1 MNFKKSKINK
11 IRTFFFFTRQSWVLL
26 AIVVTELL
34 ICVKFGWDT
43 ITKPLPRSIAIA
55 WISFAIG
62 LILYTIVKFVIFK
75 PTNLAKPEEQIVHG
89 SPVRKGAPTN
99 DSANESK
106 KDL

>member
-1 MNFKKSKINK
+1 M
-11 IRTFFFFTRQSWVLL
+11 LL

-43 ITKPLPRSIAIA
+43 ITEPLPKSIAIA
-55 WISFAIG
+55 WLSFAIG
-62 LILYTIVKFVIFK
+62 LFLYTIVKFVIFK

-89 SPVRKGAPTN
+89 SPVRKAAPTTTDDD

>member
-1 MNFKKSKINK
+1 M
-11 IRTFFFFTRQSWVLL
+11 LL

-43 ITKPLPRSIAIA
+43 ITIPLPRSIAIA

-89 SPVRKGAPTN
+89 SPVRKTAAPTTN
-99 DSANESK
+99 SEKESK

>member
-1 MNFKKSKINK
+1 M
-11 IRTFFFFTRQSWVLL
+11 LL

-55 WISFAIG
+55 WLSFAIG
-62 LILYTIVKFVIFK
+62 HFLYTIVKFVIFK

-89 SPVRKGAPTN
+89 SPVRKAAAPTTT
-99 DSANESK
+99 DSEKESK

>member
-1 MNFKKSKINK
+1 M
-11 IRTFFFFTRQSWVLL
+11 LL

-43 ITKPLPRSIAIA
+43 ITIPLPRSIAIA

-89 SPVRKGAPTN
+89 SPVRKAAAPTN

>member
-1 MNFKKSKINK
+1 M
-11 IRTFFFFTRQSWVLL
+11 LL

-55 WISFAIG
+55 WLSFAIG
-62 LILYTIVKFVIFK
+62 LFLYTIVKFVIFK

-89 SPVRKGAPTN
+89 SPVRKAAPTTT
-99 DSANESK
+99 DSEKESK